1 MENTLSR
8 SDLRQLLLITF
19 ANWAAT
25 AVAFLAA
32 SAAVVARD
40 GAVTAW
46 MCIATFAVF
55 HLLVSTAQQGQDFA
69 SRIVI
74 SIAADVVVVAAL
86 AAAEV
91 GRLALTA
98 LAVHYVLFYTR
109 VTVLRALRPAAD
121 R

>member
-8 SDLRQLLLITF
+8 SGLRQLLLITV
-19 ANWAAT
+19 ANWAAI

-32 SAAVVARD
+32 SSAVVARD

-55 HLLVSTAQQGQDFA
+55 HLLVSTAQQGQDFT
-69 SRIVI
+69 SRIAITVA
-74 SIAADVVVVAAL
+74 SDVVLAAAL
-86 AAAEV
+86 AAADV

-98 LAVHYVLFYTR
+98 LAAHYVLFYTR
-109 VTVLRALRPAAD
+109 VAVLRALRPTAD